1 MANTSDYQPLINT
14 FIVEDIKIFD
24 GHKFIANGFVVVRDG
39 IIADVVSGKPD
50 KFIEQHI
57 LRISRPQHTLIPG
70 LIDAHIHALAG
81 NTDSVEQSLRFG
93 VTTVCDMHNEVK
105 DIMRLKQLVGEP
117 QNKTKYSDYKYAGI
131 GAIIEGGWPIPVM
144 KKELESV
151 PQGEKI
157 LKAIVSGWPKL
168 NTSHDAKPFVQQQVN
183 RHGASYIKMF
193 HELGDTLGMK
203 LPSPPIDVQ
212 KAMVK
217 AAHEAGVI
225 AVGHALSYTGAMD
238 LLEAGV
244 DGFTHIFLDE
254 PPNDHFIKIMKS
266 RNVHCNPTLSLCASQ
281 TAERQEWQQTFRR
294 DPLAESMLIQKTP
307 DKPLGLAKEQRPRAG
322 VQHAYETTRKLY
334 RAGVPL
340 IAGSDCAGQ
349 GFGVTYGLGIHIE
362 MYLFAHEIGMS
373 PEDVLKSA
381 TSITAARFGF
391 KDRGEISVGKKADL
405 VLLKGDIAEV
415 LSDPKNRCLPIAGV
429 WRDGVL
435 ASVYERLHPE
445 FVRVFVT
452 DDSP

>member
-1 MANTSDYQPLINT
+1 MTNTIDDQSSINT

-24 GHKFIANGFVVVRDG
+24 GHDFIVNGFVIIRDG
-39 IIADVVSGKPD
+39 LIVDVGSGKPD
-50 KFIEQHI
+50 KCIGQHI

-93 VTTVCDMHNEVK
+93 VTTVCDMHNEVE

-157 LKAIVSGWPKL
+157 LNAIVSGWPKL
-168 NTSHDAKPFVQQQVN
+168 NSSHDAKPFVQQQ
-183 RHGASYIKMF
+183 
-193 HELGDTLGMK
+193 LGDTLGMK
-203 LPSPPIDVQ
+203 LPSPPVDVQ
-212 KAMVK
+212 TAVVK

-225 AVGHALSYTGAMD
+225 AVGHALSYTGFMY

-244 DGFTHIFLDE
+244 DGFTHVFLDE

-294 DPLAESMLIQKTP
+294 DPFAESMLIQKTP

-381 TSITAARFGF
+381 TSTTAARFGF

-405 VLLKGDIAEV
+405 VLVKGDITEV
-415 LSDPKNRCLPIAGV
+415 LSDPNNRCLPIAGV

-435 ASVYERLHPE
+435 ASIYERFHPE
-445 FVRVFVT
+445 LVRILVT
-452 DDSP
+452 DDSL